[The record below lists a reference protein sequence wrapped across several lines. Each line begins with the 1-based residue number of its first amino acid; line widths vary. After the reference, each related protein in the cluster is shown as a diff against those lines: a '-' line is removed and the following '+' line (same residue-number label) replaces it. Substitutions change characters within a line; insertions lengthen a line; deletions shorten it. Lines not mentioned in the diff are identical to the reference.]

1 MAGGTGGG
9 SGVVDLSVD
18 LLHPEVDLPDV
29 DRPGVDL
36 REVDLHGVDLVDGDL
51 PRVGWFRVE

>member
-1 MAGGTGGG
+1 VAGGTGGG
-9 SGVVDLSVD
+9 SGVIDLSVD

-51 PRVGWFRVE
+51 PRVG